1 MNKLIPPFDSLEIL
15 RKYKTIKRELINQDG
30 LIDLKIFI
38 ASGSTTDEIKNT
50 LEVFLLNIG
59 IRPIFL
65 QGDYGL
71 FYEDLAFKLSTDKE
85 QLNGIKV
92 KLKENLS
99 SKPLFNTNLYT
110 EDFENGLEEVFNNH
124 IAGNA
129 PKNIYVKS
137 KI

>member
-59 IRPIFL
+59 IRPKFL

-71 FYEDLAFKLSTDKE
+71 FYEDLAFKNKTLSDFKPDIIYIHTSFKNLQFSPKYSDNE
-85 QLNGIKV
+85 QILCLACSHVKKSFSLFFNHFKNG
-92 KLKENLS
+92 
-99 SKPLFNTNLYT
+99 
-110 EDFENGLEEVFNNH
+110 
-124 IAGNA
+124 
-129 PKNIYVKS
+129 
-137 KI
+137 